1 MKLKPFRNRILAQAE
16 DEQENTTSGL
26 VLITNPNS
34 HNRARILAIGPGLV
48 NKKGVRI
55 PVTVKPNDIVLYDPN
70 SIKPII
76 IDESE
81 FLVLKEEDIVAVI
94 DE

>member
-16 DEQENTTSGL
+16 EEQEKSSSGL
-26 VLITNPNS
+26 VLITSPDS
-34 HNRARILAIGPGLV
+34 HSRARVLAIGPGYV

-55 PVTVKPNDIVLYDPN
+55 PITVRPDDIVLYDPN
-70 SIKPII
+70 TIKTIV

-81 FLVLKEEDIVAVI
+81 FLVLKEEDIVAIV